1 MTTSFHQTIN
11 SMETVLSSIETDRQ
25 VYRWFTFLIIQPQT
39 KVKFLNSPEIKQ
51 EYLTLKKILINQTIL
66 YGALIVLLFI
76 ILPIKKL
83 PYLLVFLTFIWPYWR
98 LQSDKRK
105 CIIRIS
111 RHMLSCDFEET
122 ELKRKTLYQI
132 TEHYSRE
139 YKIPSLVDIIYTSD
153 RLARAILLGL
163 VGIICYIYPLQLR
176 LSQMLIAVLILYFLI
191 KALVDTTFTYRN
203 LK

>member
-25 VYRWFTFLIIQPQT
+25 VFRWFTFLIIQPQT
-39 KVKFLNSPEIKQ
+39 KLKFLNSPEIKQ
-51 EYLTLKKILINQTIL
+51 EYLTLKKTLINQTIL

-98 LQSDKRK
+98 LQSDKRR
-105 CIIRIS
+105 CIIKIS